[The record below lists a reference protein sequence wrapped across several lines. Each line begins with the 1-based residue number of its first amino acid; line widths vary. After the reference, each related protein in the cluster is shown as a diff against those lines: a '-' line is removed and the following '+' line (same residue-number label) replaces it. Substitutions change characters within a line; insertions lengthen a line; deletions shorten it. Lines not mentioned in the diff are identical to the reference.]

1 MKRIRRILIL
11 AVVSIVIIS
20 IGCFMK
26 WLTLDAILSN
36 LLFGFTASIITAFLL
51 EYLNNN
57 QSQRNLLNT
66 FLWQG
71 VIRYKEDLEEIFLYA
86 RDFNYLEELF
96 ENISK
101 DENDWTKYRDI
112 YQKNIKILNP
122 KIEGFTKEIKI
133 NGMKY
138 SNHIAYLSNLIGNID
153 RDTLFFTKNPR
164 YKKCYEL
171 YNLVENVNW
180 TLSEATT
187 HLQHIEQ
194 IENSEERMC
203 SELIICRWVSD
214 LYCNNYDRQI
224 ENIQI
229 EDINDVKE
237 DCKDIK
243 VKKDFKKLIE
253 KFISDI
259 PA

>member
-1 MKRIRRILIL
+1 MKRIKLILIL
-11 AVVSIVIIS
+11 AVASIVIII
-20 IGCFMK
+20 IGYFMN

-36 LLFGFTASIITAFLL
+36 LLFGFTASIITALLL
-51 EYLNNN
+51 EYLSNE
-57 QSQRNLLNT
+57 QSQRNLLKT

-71 VIRYKEDLEEIFLYA
+71 IIRYKEDLEEIFLYA
-86 RDFNYLEELF
+86 RIFSYLEKLF
-96 ENISK
+96 ENIL
-101 DENDWTKYRDI
+101 
-112 YQKNIKILNP
+112 KNKKILNP
-122 KIEGFTKEIKI
+122 EIEGFTKEIK
-133 NGMKY
+133 NKGMKY
-138 SNHIAYLSNLIGNID
+138 SDHIAYLSDLLANID
-153 RDTLFFTKNPR
+153 RNKIFKENHR

-171 YNLVENVNW
+171 YGLVENINW
-180 TLSEATT
+180 TLSEANT

-194 IENSEERMC
+194 IKNSEERMC

-214 LYCNNYDRQI
+214 LYCNNYDRK
-224 ENIQI
+224 I

-243 VKKDFKKLIE
+243 VRKDFKKLIE

>member
-1 MKRIRRILIL
+1 MKRIRLVLIL
-11 AVVSIVIIS
+11 AIVAIGII
-20 IGCFMK
+20 IFGYFK
-26 WLTLDAILSN
+26 GWLAPAAILSN
-36 LLFGFTASIITAFLL
+36 LLFGFTASIITALLL

-86 RDFNYLEELF
+86 RDFSYLEKLF
-96 ENISK
+96 EDISK

-112 YQKNIKILNP
+112 YLKNIKILNP
-122 KIEGFTKEIKI
+122 KIEGLTKEIKN

-138 SNHIAYLSNLIGNID
+138 SNHIAYLSNLICNID
-153 RDTLFFTKNPR
+153 RNTLFFTKNSR
-164 YKKCYEL
+164 YKKCCDL
-171 YNLVENVNW
+171 YNLVENINW

-194 IENSEERMC
+194 IKNSEERMC

-214 LYCNNYDRQI
+214 LYCNNYDRG
-224 ENIQI
+224 I

-237 DCKDIK
+237 DGNDIK
-243 VKKDFKKLIE
+243 VKKDFEKLIK
-253 KFISDI
+253 KFIGDI
-259 PA
+259 V

>member
-1 MKRIRRILIL
+1 MKRIKLILIL
-11 AVVSIVIIS
+11 AVASIVIII
-20 IGCFMK
+20 IGYFMN

-36 LLFGFTASIITAFLL
+36 LLFGFTASIITALLL
-51 EYLNNN
+51 EYLSNE
-57 QSQRNLLNT
+57 QSQRNLLKT

-71 VIRYKEDLEEIFLYA
+71 IIRYKEDLEEIFLYA
-86 RDFNYLEELF
+86 RIFSCLEKLF
-96 ENISK
+96 ENIPK
-101 DENDWTKYRDI
+101 DENDWVKYHDI
-112 YQKNIKILNP
+112 YLKNKKILNP
-122 KIEGFTKEIKI
+122 EIEGFTKEIK
-133 NGMKY
+133 NKGMKY
-138 SNHIAYLSNLIGNID
+138 SDHIAYLSDLLANID
-153 RDTLFFTKNPR
+153 RNKIFKENHR

-171 YNLVENVNW
+171 YRLVENINW
-180 TLSEATT
+180 TLSEANT

-194 IENSEERMC
+194 IKNSEERMC

-214 LYCNNYDRQI
+214 LYCNNYDRK
-224 ENIQI
+224 I